1 MTECQFCDIAN
12 RRTKA
17 QIIYESDHALAFLDH
32 RPVSRGH
39 SLVISKAHFE
49 NMYDIEVE
57 PLKDVFRVAKI
68 VSIALDKVF
77 DPYGINL
84 IQNNGMHAG
93 QTVFHFHVHIIP
105 RYDSEYVKV
114 LEEAAM
120 KRVVVDNSLL
130 EVNASAI
137 RSAIKEF

>member
-1 MTECQFCDIAN
+1 MTVCQFCEIAN

-17 QIIYESDHALAFLDH
+17 QIIYESDLAVAFLDH
-32 RPVSRGH
+32 RPVSKGH
-39 SLVISKAHFE
+39 SLVISRAHFE
-49 NMYDIEVE
+49 NLYDIEFE
-57 PLKDVFRVAKI
+57 PLLDVFRVAKI
-68 VSIALDKVF
+68 VSVALDRVF
-77 DPYGINL
+77 SPYGINL

-120 KRVVVDNSLL
+120 KRFVTDDSFL
-130 EVNASAI
+130 EADARKI
-137 RSAIKEF
+137 RSAMKD